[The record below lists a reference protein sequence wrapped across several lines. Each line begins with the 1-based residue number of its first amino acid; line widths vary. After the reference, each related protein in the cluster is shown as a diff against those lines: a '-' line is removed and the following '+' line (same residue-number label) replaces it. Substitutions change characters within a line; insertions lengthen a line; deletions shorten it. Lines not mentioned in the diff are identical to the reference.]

1 MDFDTLIQDA
11 RSHLDPISWEYYR
24 AVAGGDP
31 DRDHRAW
38 QDIDVVPRVL
48 QGLTTIDSSLVLG
61 GIPLATPIMV
71 AATASHRLAH
81 PDGEIATA
89 RAAAAVGA
97 LMTYSSSAAVEV
109 TEFGAA
115 ATTPWWAQVY
125 VMKDRGLSNDYLVRA
140 TAAGASAVVLTVD
153 NAGTWGDAPFRSTTR
168 DLMTARPGN
177 FPGLTWAQM
186 SALIEPALVPA
197 VIGQIASAT
206 GLPVHVKGI
215 MHPDDAVVALEAGA
229 AGIVVSNHGRRQVP
243 GVAPTVAVLA
253 EVVAALDGRVPVTVD
268 GGLRSGVD
276 VLRALALGAAAVGIG
291 RPVLWG
297 LASGGQDGVVDV
309 LSQLTAELRQAMA
322 SVGAGTLS
330 AINRS
335 MVRPGNPT

>member
-1 MDFDTLIQDA
+1 
-11 RSHLDPISWEYYR
+11 
-24 AVAGGDP
+24 VAGGDL

-48 QGLTTIDSSLVLG
+48 QGLTAIDSSLLLG

-89 RAAAAVGA
+89 RAAARAGA
-97 LMTYSSSAAVEV
+97 LMVYSSSAAIEV

-125 VMKDRGLSNDYLVRA
+125 VMKDRALSDDYLIRA
-140 TAAGASAVVLTVD
+140 AAAGAGAIVVTVD

-168 DLMTARPGN
+168 DRMTARPGN

-186 SALIEPALVPA
+186 SALIEPGLDPSI
-197 VIGQIASAT
+197 IGQIASAT

-229 AGIVVSNHGRRQVP
+229 AAIVVSNHGRRQVP
-243 GVAPTVAVLA
+243 GVAPTAVMLA
-253 EVVAALDGRVPVTVD
+253 EVVAAVDGRVPVTVD

-276 VLRALALGAAAVGIG
+276 VLRALALGASAVGIG

-297 LASGGQDGVVDV
+297 LAVRGEQGVVDV
-309 LSQLTAELRQAMA
+309 LSGLTAELRQAMA
-322 SVGAGTLS
+322 GVGAGALS
-330 AINRS
+330 AIGRS
-335 MVRPGNPT
+335 MVRPGNGR